1 MSTLSPATRDKL
13 PAGKFAGPGRSYPIP
28 DKSHAAN
35 AKARATQAVKAGR
48 MSSSEKSEI
57 DAKANKV
64 LGEKSGKK
72 SYPLPDSPYGRKGA
86 PESKEPAKEASKKP
100 DAAKPTK
107 KSAPIPGK
115 KIGERLGAGAR

>member
-1 MSTLSPATRDKL
+1 MSTLSSAARDKL
-13 PAGKFAGPGRSYPIP
+13 PAGKFAGPGR
-28 DKSHAAN
+28 
-35 AKARATQAVKAGR
+35 
-48 MSSSEKSEI
+48 MSGSEKSEI

-64 LGEKSGKK
+64 LGEKNGKK

-86 PESKEPAKEASKKP
+86 PASKEPAKEAPKKP
-100 DAAKPTK
+100 DAPKPTK